1 MAEYEQL
8 PGDGQKK
15 FISTGNRKKGGAGLF
30 VLGLLIGVIAAAIG
44 VGIFFGLQGGSL
56 AAGTGS
62 SGPSKGSAVNDQ
74 SSRKLTELEKVIETN
89 YYWSDEVTKEQKENG
104 LYKGLLESLGD
115 PYSVYYTP
123 EELQELTMDTQG
135 IYYGI
140 GAYVSQDPETG
151 YGVISGVIKNSPA
164 EAAELKE
171 GDIIYKVDGEEMAGM
186 ELDKIVSKIRGEE
199 GTQVHLTLVRDGETI
214 EKDIVR
220 ARVDSPTVDS
230 KMLDNGIGY
239 LQITQF
245 DDVTVGQ
252 FDENL
257 QSLKSQGMTAMI
269 LDLRSNPGGNVSTV
283 TQIAN
288 RILPKGL
295 IFYMEEKD
303 GKRTDY
309 TCNGADWDIPLVVL
323 INQYS
328 ASASE
333 ILAGA
338 IQDAGIGTL
347 VGVTSYGKGI
357 VQNIIPLNDGS
368 AIKLT
373 VASYYTRNG
382 RYIHE
387 KGIAPDV
394 EVDLDTDKYLKDET
408 DTQLDKAVEVITE
421 MRNK

>member
-151 YGVISGVIKNSPA
+151 YGVISGVIKN
-164 EAAELKE
+164 
-171 GDIIYKVDGEEMAGM
+171 
-186 ELDKIVSKIRGEE
+186 
-199 GTQVHLTLVRDGETI
+199 
-214 EKDIVR
+214 
-220 ARVDSPTVDS
+220 
-230 KMLDNGIGY
+230 
-239 LQITQF
+239 
-245 DDVTVGQ
+245 
-252 FDENL
+252 
-257 QSLKSQGMTAMI
+257 
-269 LDLRSNPGGNVSTV
+269 
-283 TQIAN
+283 
-288 RILPKGL
+288 
-295 IFYMEEKD
+295 
-303 GKRTDY
+303 
-309 TCNGADWDIPLVVL
+309 
-323 INQYS
+323 
-328 ASASE
+328 
-333 ILAGA
+333 
-338 IQDAGIGTL
+338 
-347 VGVTSYGKGI
+347 
-357 VQNIIPLNDGS
+357 
-368 AIKLT
+368 
-373 VASYYTRNG
+373 
-382 RYIHE
+382 
-387 KGIAPDV
+387 
-394 EVDLDTDKYLKDET
+394 
-408 DTQLDKAVEVITE
+408 
-421 MRNK
+421 